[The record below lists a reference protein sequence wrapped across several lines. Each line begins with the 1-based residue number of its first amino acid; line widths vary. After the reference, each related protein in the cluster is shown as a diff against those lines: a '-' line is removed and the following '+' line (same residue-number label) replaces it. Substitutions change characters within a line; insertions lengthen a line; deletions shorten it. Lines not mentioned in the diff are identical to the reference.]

1 MTEPDDRIS
10 IDDLVMRYTKQD
22 LDEAYERGK
31 AEQQE
36 SLNAARQLATQLGQ
50 NADEAIRAAY
60 EQGRVRGLRE
70 ATEGWKRVVE
80 WGARV
85 DKPHPARGE
94 PVGAVIKLG
103 EHSARHAPT
112 IWDGWVTVRR
122 ERLVGPWEPA
132 EQPETEGTQ
141 RG

>member
-70 ATEGWKRVVE
+70 ATEGWERNLRWRTAVGQTFEFSHDSYVAPYVQQ
-80 WGARV
+80 ARRLERQYGYE
-85 DKPHPARGE
+85 PGE
-94 PVGAVIKLG
+94 LQQ
-103 EHSARHAPT
+103 
-112 IWDGWVTVRR
+112 
-122 ERLVGPWEPA
+122 RLVGPWEPA
-132 EQPETEGTQ
+132 EPKGSSE
-141 RG
+141 